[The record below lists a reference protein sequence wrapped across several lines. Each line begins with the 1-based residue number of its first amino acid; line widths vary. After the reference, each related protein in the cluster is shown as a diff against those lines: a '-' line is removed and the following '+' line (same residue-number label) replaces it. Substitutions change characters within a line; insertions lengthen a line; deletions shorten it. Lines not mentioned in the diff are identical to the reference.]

1 MTLDERIDGF
11 ISRLPRTTNEN
22 VYIVLYNTDF
32 YDDFRTRVNELRPDL
47 SRWLVLLDKTGYGQ
61 FKWEKPTTFHIF
73 DYTYNY
79 IGNGYN

>member
-11 ISRLPRTTNEN
+11 ITSLPRSFNDH

-32 YDDFRTRVNELRPDL
+32 YDDFRTRVSELRPDL
-47 SRWLVLLDKTGYGQ
+47 SEWLVLLDKNEYGQ
-61 FKWEKPTTFHIF
+61 FKWEKPTMFYIF